1 MIRAMI
7 RSNDHDRRSIRTEI
21 CGCSYHVPMTAAHQ
35 PGVPAPFSPIPEVL
49 EDLRRGKMVILT
61 DDEDRENEGDLVMA
75 AEFITPE
82 AVTFMLQKA
91 MGYLCVSLPEAD
103 CDRLQLHDQA
113 PVNTSVRGTPFT
125 VAIDG
130 HPRHGFT
137 TGVSARERARTIRMT
152 IDPQFTADDFVRPGH
167 INPLRSR
174 DGGVLVRIGQ
184 TEGSVDLCRL
194 AGLKPAAVIIEI
206 MKPDGEMARLPDLEV
221 FAKEHDLKICSVA
234 QIIEHRLTRERL
246 VKRIEP
252 RSGTPITTDFGTFNL
267 IAFDSVVDPQPQLAL
282 TVGGVG
288 DLDSSG
294 HVIEQSVPTLVRM
307 HRRNLLG
314 DIFSH
319 HENDSEHSSAH
330 DLRDAMK
337 AIQREGSGAIVYLRP
352 EGVGDDFVQR
362 LTAISRPRKAD
373 SDDPDLTRPA
383 SAMPMHQREFGI
395 GGQILRELGI
405 SRLRLLTNRP
415 KELPGLDAFGLE
427 IAEHVPLQ

>member
-1 MIRAMI
+1 MSHLSEAPK
-7 RSNDHDRRSIRTEI
+7 H
-21 CGCSYHVPMTAAHQ
+21 AAS
-35 PGVPAPFSPIPEVL
+35 PPFSPIPEVL
-49 EDLRRGKMVILT
+49 EDLRQGKMVILT

-137 TGVSARERARTIRMT
+137 TGVSAKERAGTIRMT
-152 IDPQFTADDFVRPGH
+152 IDPNYTADDFVRPGH

-174 DGGVLVRIGQ
+174 DGGVLVRVGQ

-252 RSGTPITTDFGTFNL
+252 RAGTTITTDFGSFNL

-288 DLDSSG
+288 DLDADG
-294 HVIEQSVPTLVRM
+294 RVIEQDGPILVRM

-319 HENDSEHSSAH
+319 REEGDEHASAH
-330 DLRDAMK
+330 DLRAAMQ
-337 AIQREGSGAIVYLRP
+337 AIQAEGKGAIVYLRP

-362 LTAISRPRKAD
+362 LTAINRPHKAD
-373 SDDPDLTRPA
+373 SDDPDLTRPSGA
-383 SAMPMHQREFGI
+383 GANAMPMHQREFGI

>member
-1 MIRAMI
+1 MA
-7 RSNDHDRRSIRTEI
+7 
-21 CGCSYHVPMTAAHQ
+21 AAHQ

-75 AEFITPE
+75 AEFVTPE

-91 MGYLCVSLPEAD
+91 MGYLCISLPEAD

-113 PVNTSVRGTPFT
+113 MVNTSVRGTPFT

-130 HPRHGFT
+130 HPKHGFT
-137 TGVSARERARTIRMT
+137 TGVSAKERAGTIRMT
-152 IDPQFTADDFVRPGH
+152 IDPKYAADDFVRPGH

-221 FAKEHDLKICSVA
+221 FAREHDMKICSVA

-246 VKRIEP
+246 VSRIEP
-252 RSGTPITTDFGTFNL
+252 RGGTKIETDFGTFNL

-288 DLDSSG
+288 DLDATG
-294 HVIEQSVPTLVRM
+294 HPIEQTEPTLVRM

-314 DIFSH
+314 DIFSQR
-319 HENDSEHSSAH
+319 EPGSDRASSD
-330 DLRDAMK
+330 DLRAAME
-337 AIQREGSGAIVYLRP
+337 AIQRDGRGAIVYLRP
-352 EGVGDDFVQR
+352 EGFGDDFIQR
-362 LTAISRPRKAD
+362 LTVIARPRKAD
-373 SDDPDLTRPA
+373 SDDPDLTRPSSIA
-383 SAMPMHQREFGI
+383 GNIMPMHQREFGI
-395 GGQILRELGI
+395 GGQILRELGL

-427 IAEHVPLQ
+427 IVDHVPLQ